1 MDGYTEFMYTIP
13 TFWGGVARI
22 FDVGGV
28 LGAYGLP
35 ISGLEADRV
44 ALAADWHAVGLDLRR
59 AMAVERAG
67 LRRRGVYGD
76 RGARAG

>member
-1 MDGYTEFMYTIP
+1 MDDYTDLMYTIP

-22 FDVGGV
+22 FDFGGV

-35 ISGLEADRV
+35 VGGLEADRL
-44 ALAADWHAVGLDLRR
+44 ALAADWHAVGGDLRR
-59 AMAVERAG
+59 AIAVERGG